1 MSILDDILSKD
12 PHRIW
17 AASGAIRHLRDKQE
31 LSVLIARLDDIKL
44 ATRDV
49 ALGGALR
56 PNSSHLDFAIRKLEF
71 LKRSGECLCALYPMD
86 DLYNP
91 ADEAKAGYVE
101 IEATVLDDAKWVD
114 YYVCRCMLCD
124 RHYRVEEREYHYG
137 WWKWSLM
144 LVEDAGAR

>member
-1 MSILDDILSKD
+1 MSVLDDILSKD

-17 AASGAIRHLRDKQE
+17 SASGAIRHLRDRHE
-31 LSVLIARLDDIKL
+31 LAVLVAHLDDIKQK
-44 ATRDV
+44 TQGV
-49 ALGGALR
+49 PLGGALR

-71 LKRSGECLCALYPMD
+71 LKHSSGCMCELYPMD

-91 ADEAKAGYVE
+91 GDEAKAGHVV

-114 YYVCRCMLCD
+114 YYVCRCAFCD
-124 RHYRVEEREYHYG
+124 RRYRVEEREYHYW

-144 LVEDAGAR
+144 LDDANR

>member
-1 MSILDDILSKD
+1 MSLLEDILSKD

-17 AASGAIRHLRDKQE
+17 SASGAIRHLRDRDE
-31 LSVLIARLDDIKL
+31 LAVLIARLDDIKQ
-44 ATRDV
+44 ATQGV
-49 ALGGALR
+49 PLGGALR

-71 LKRSGECLCALYPMD
+71 LKHSGECMCALYPMD

-91 ADEAKAGYVE
+91 ADEAKAGHVE
-101 IEATVLDDAKWVD
+101 IESTVLGEAKWVD

-124 RHYRVEEREYHYG
+124 KHYRVEEREYHYS

-144 LVEDAGAR
+144 PALADF